1 MDKEMM
7 EALEGVS
14 FLIGNKDM
22 VAGMP
27 SLPARVP
34 FDGAVLDML
43 NDVSRILM
51 AGREAR
57 EYPDVVTFAFWIR
70 KASALKLKGRFY
82 KEDWNIRF
90 GRGVAFHIAPSNVPV
105 NFAYSLAA
113 GLLTGNANIVR
124 VPSKDFPQVRIIAG
138 AFAEALGAGKN
149 RDMAGYVCLVR
160 YGREKAVNDLFSS
173 ISDTRIIWGGDAAV
187 EEIRKSPLGPRTGEV
202 TFADRFSL
210 AVIDAGSYLEM
221 DERKKGRTAEAF
233 YNDTYLTDQNACT
246 SPRMVVWMGDSGC
259 IQAAKE
265 EFWGRLHELVKKK
278 YVFQPIQGVNKLTS
292 GCIAAVGYAA
302 AGMGAKS
309 GEAERMEAET
319 SKPGAKKENACQ
331 PDGNGAADAAYGVRI
346 ESHADNLLVRV
357 RLPRIVDGLMDMKDN
372 SGYFFEYDCA
382 DILELKDLCD
392 DKHCQTISYIG
403 NREMLMPLLMSG
415 IRGID
420 RVVPVGKTMDFDL
433 IWDGYDLYGRLTR
446 IIAIE

>member
-1 MDKEMM
+1 MMGKEMM
-7 EALEGVS
+7 EALDSVS
-14 FLIGNKDM
+14 FLIGDRDT

-27 SLPARVP
+27 CLPAREP

-43 NDVSRILM
+43 NDVSRFLM

-70 KASALKLKGRFY
+70 RSSMLKLKERFGR
-82 KEDWNIRF
+82 EDGNIRL
-90 GRGVAFHIAPSNVPV
+90 GRGVAFHVAPSNVPV

-149 RDMAGYVCLVR
+149 REMAGSVCLVR

-173 ISDTRIIWGGDAAV
+173 IADIRIIWGGDATV
-187 EEIRKSPLGPRTGEV
+187 EEIRKSLLGPRAGEV

-210 AVIDAGSYLEM
+210 AVIDAGSYLDM
-221 DERKKGRTAEAF
+221 DDREKVRTAEAF

-246 SPRMVVWMGDSGC
+246 SPQLVAWLGNSSC
-259 IQAAKE
+259 IRAAKE
-265 EFWGRLHELVKKK
+265 EFWGQLHELVKKN

-292 GCIAAVGYAA
+292 GCLAAVGYAV
-302 AGMGAKS
+302 AGIEEKAV
-309 GEAERMEAET
+309 EAERMAASNPEAE
-319 SKPGAKKENACQ
+319 KRNACQ
-331 PDGNGAADAAYGVRI
+331 PDGSGAADAAYGARI
-346 ESHADNLLVRV
+346 EPHADNLLVRI
-357 RLPRIVDGLMDMKDN
+357 RIPRIMDGLMDLKDN
-372 SGYFFEYDCA
+372 SGYFFEYDCV

-392 DKHCQTISYIG
+392 DKRCQTISYIG